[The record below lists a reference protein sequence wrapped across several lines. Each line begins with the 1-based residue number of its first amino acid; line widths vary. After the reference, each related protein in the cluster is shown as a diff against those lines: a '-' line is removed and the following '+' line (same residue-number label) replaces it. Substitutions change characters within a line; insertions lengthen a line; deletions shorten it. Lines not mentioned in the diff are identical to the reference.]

1 MVPREL
7 GCLLLFLLGAC
18 AVSSSPGPGGT
29 SPPPGTAANRTGPAG
44 NHSDSGIRGRD
55 LLGGRFPAVQ
65 RAFYVLTGLC
75 ALAALYFL
83 VRALRLKKPQ
93 RKKYGLLS
101 NYDENMELGS
111 LDSDEDTVFETRN
124 LRRSWKWEI
133 ENSIVGGLHVSFS
146 LPALALQVL
155 KSSFVPS
162 WRLCIVFQ
170 SPSIS
175 RNLLLIL
182 APTFPVLRTK
192 QSFCCI

>member
-7 GCLLLFLLGAC
+7 GCLLLFLLSAC
-18 AVSSSPGPGGT
+18 AVPSSPGPGGT
-29 SPPPGTAANRTGPAG
+29 SPPPGTAANGTGPAG

-75 ALAALYFL
+75 ALAAVYFL

-124 LRRSWKWEI
+124 LRR
-133 ENSIVGGLHVSFS
+133 
-146 LPALALQVL
+146 
-155 KSSFVPS
+155 
-162 WRLCIVFQ
+162 
-170 SPSIS
+170 
-175 RNLLLIL
+175 
-182 APTFPVLRTK
+182 
-192 QSFCCI
+192 

>member
-7 GCLLLFLLGAC
+7 GCLLLLLCLLGAC
-18 AVSSSPGPGGT
+18 AVSSSPGPAGT
-29 SPPPGTAANRTGPAG
+29 SPPPGTAANGTGPAG
-44 NHSDSGIRGRD
+44 NHSDSGVRGLD

-65 RAFYVLTGLC
+65 RGFYVLTGLC

-124 LRRSWKWEI
+124 LRRMFS
-133 ENSIVGGLHVSFS
+133 VPGGHPGRLLCSMPQAKLS
-146 LPALALQVL
+146 R
-155 KSSFVPS
+155 PS
-162 WRLCIVFQ
+162 
-170 SPSIS
+170 
-175 RNLLLIL
+175 
-182 APTFPVLRTK
+182 
-192 QSFCCI
+192 